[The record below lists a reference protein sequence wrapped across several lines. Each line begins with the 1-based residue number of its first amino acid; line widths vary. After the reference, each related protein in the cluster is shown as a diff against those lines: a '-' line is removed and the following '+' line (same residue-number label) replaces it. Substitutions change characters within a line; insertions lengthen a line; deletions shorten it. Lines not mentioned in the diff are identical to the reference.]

1 MINLSQ
7 GILAVLWVLMAL
19 WHSFLIKHNRPI
31 KHGWWSVISAALIF
45 GAAVFVWPHLPGR
58 LHHAEYLAAQ
68 GISRLV
74 VFNVSLNLFRRLSWD
89 YSSPTSTSIL
99 DLLERRLFGGRVW
112 LLEVILAC
120 VFFILQYFL

>member
-7 GILAVLWVLMAL
+7 AILAVLWVLMAA
-19 WHSFLIKHNRPI
+19 WHAFLIHEQEPI
-31 KHGWWSVISAALIF
+31 KHGWWALV
-45 GAAVFVWPHLPGR
+45 AAVFIAAAFWKVWPLLDNWSR
-58 LHHAEYLAAQ
+58 AEYLTAQ

-74 VFNVSLNLFRRLSWD
+74 VFNVSLNLFRRLPWD

-99 DLLERRLFGGRVW
+99 DKLERRLFGGRVW
-112 LLEVILAC
+112 LLEVVLAC